1 MSASLPIIDLGPL
14 WDGSN
19 TDLAEVAAA
28 FDAAYRE
35 VGFAYIENHGV
46 AGAVV
51 DAAFAASRAFH
62 ELPAAA
68 KAAIAINEHH
78 RGYISNASST
88 IVTSSVAEVRQ
99 PNLSESF
106 MMMHELAPDDADVLA
121 GKPLAGPNQ
130 WPAGLPGFR
139 EDVTAYNDALAALA
153 LEICRALAAALGLAW
168 DDLAPWLAKPTT
180 FLRLLAYPPHPE
192 GAPADQWGAAPH
204 TDYGLIT
211 ILAQDRLG
219 GLEVLTDQ
227 DGWIDA
233 PPLDGTFVMNFGDMV
248 QRWANDRLRSTRHR
262 VINNSGAKRYS
273 IPFFFDPHVD
283 TVVDVLPSCVGPDH
297 PPRYQPVVYGD
308 YLMHRLD
315 ANYRY
320 RQTGT

>member
-1 MSASLPIIDLGPL
+1 M
-14 WDGSN
+14 DGSD
-19 TDLAEVAAA
+19 TGVHEVGAA

-35 VGFAYIENHGV
+35 VGFAYIGNHGV

-51 DAAFAASRAFH
+51 DAAFAAARAFH
-62 ELPAAA
+62 DLPAAA
-68 KAAIAINEHH
+68 KAAIAINAHH
-78 RGYISNASST
+78 RGFISNASST
-88 IVTSSVAEVRQ
+88 IVTSSVAQVRQ

-139 EDVTAYNDALAALA
+139 EDVIAYNDALAALA
-153 LEICRALAAALGLAW
+153 LEICRALAAALALPW
-168 DDLAPWLAKPTT
+168 DVLAPWLAKPTT
-180 FLRLLAYPPHPE
+180 FLRLLCYPPHPAA
-192 GAPADQWGAAPH
+192 APANQFGAAPH

-211 ILAQDRLG
+211 ILAQERLA

-233 PPLDGTFVMNFGDMV
+233 PPLDGTFVLNIGDIV
-248 QRWANDRLRSTRHR
+248 QRWSNDRWRSTRHR
-262 VINNSGAKRYS
+262 VINRAGGKRYS

-283 TVVDVLPSCVGPDH
+283 YVVEVLPSCTGPDH
-297 PPRYQPVVYGD
+297 PPKYQPVVYGD

-320 RQTGT
+320 RQTET